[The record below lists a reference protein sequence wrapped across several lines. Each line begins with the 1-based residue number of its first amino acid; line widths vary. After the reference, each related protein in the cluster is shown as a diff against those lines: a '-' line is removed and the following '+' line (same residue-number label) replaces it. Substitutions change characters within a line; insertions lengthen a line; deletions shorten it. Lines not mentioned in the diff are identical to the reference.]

1 MNFFKSRG
9 FRYVQLFLVA
19 VLTINTIRQATKYAD
34 LIDYMTIVILVFV
47 GVSIIVSLR
56 IPNKQ

>member
-1 MNFFKSRG
+1 
-9 FRYVQLFLVA
+9 VQLFLVA